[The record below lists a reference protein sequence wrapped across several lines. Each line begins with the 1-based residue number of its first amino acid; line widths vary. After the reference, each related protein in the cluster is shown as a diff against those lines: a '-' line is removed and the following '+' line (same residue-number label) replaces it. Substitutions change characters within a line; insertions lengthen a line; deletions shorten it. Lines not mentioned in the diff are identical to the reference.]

1 MNSIYRFRLDVN
13 EINNQSLP
21 ISIELRQVI
30 YHKVKCRPNKIIL
43 RLVDINNNLIDV
55 NTVNL
60 FVELSLKEL
69 S

>member
-1 MNSIYRFRLDVN
+1 MNAIYRFRLDDDGK
-13 EINNQSLP
+13 
-21 ISIELRQVI
+21 ISFEPRQVI
-30 YHKVKCRPNKIIL
+30 YHKVTNRPNKIIL

-55 NTVNL
+55 NNVNL